1 MIGAA
6 ERKVLDALAGAVYIT
21 DLDGTITYYNEA
33 AAELWGRRPVIG
45 QDKWCGSLRLFTAD
59 GAPLPLD
66 QCPMAVA
73 LRTGRPVRDVEII
86 AERPDGRRVRLL
98 PAPTPLTDDAG
109 KVIGAINSLTDITA
123 MHIAEADARRLA
135 AIVTQ
140 SDDAIIS
147 KTLEGRI
154 LTWNSGATRVFG
166 YAEDEMIGESITKL
180 IPPELL
186 SEEDYVL
193 SRLRRGERIDHYETV
208 RVRKDGRRIDISLT
222 VSPLYSRTGAIVG
235 ASKIA
240 RDITER
246 RQAERAQALMMG
258 ELSHRVKNTLATVQA
273 IATQSLR
280 RSRNP
285 TEFVQA
291 FTGRV
296 HALARAHDLLSETR
310 WEGVSLGALV
320 RDQVFLGV
328 ADERI
333 SSGGPELMLEA
344 QPALHLA
351 MVLHELGTNARKYG
365 ALSGGQGLL
374 SVTWE
379 VIMRHDSRL
388 LRLTWRESNGPRV
401 AAPTARGFGTRLI
414 EDSLLAHGGTA
425 NIVYGADGVVCE
437 LTLPLPQV
445 PGTLARP
452 LGSLPV
458 GAHDVADRARLHG
471 KRVLV
476 AEDEPLIAMELET
489 MLRDSGVSVVGPAGD
504 VAHAL
509 HIAQTQACDA
519 ALLDANLA
527 GEPADELAALLTRKG
542 IPFAF
547 ITGYGAQALPEAFRK
562 APLIN
567 KPFRREEIAAALLDL
582 IQRRTDPDV
591 YQLGA
596 LRR

>member
-1 MIGAA
+1 MI
-6 ERKVLDALAGAVYIT
+6 ELNRKVLDALAGAIYVT
-21 DLDGTITYYNEA
+21 DANGIITYYNEA
-33 AAELWGRRPVIG
+33 AAQLWGRRPVIG
-45 QDKWCGSLRLFTAD
+45 QDKWCGSLKLFTAE
-59 GAPLPLD
+59 GAPLPLE

-73 LRTGRPVRDVEII
+73 LRTGEPVRGVEII
-86 AERPDGRRVRLL
+86 AERPDGAHIRLL
-98 PAPTPLTDDAG
+98 PAPTPLRDDAG
-109 KVIGAINSLTDITA
+109 KVIGAVNILSDISA
-123 MHIAEADARRLA
+123 SHAAEVDARRLA

-140 SDDAIIS
+140 SDDAIVS

-154 LTWNSGATRVFG
+154 LTWNTGATRVFG
-166 YAEDEMIGESITKL
+166 YSEAEMVGESITKL
-180 IPPELL
+180 IPQELL

-208 RVRKDGRRIDISLT
+208 RVRKDGTRIDVSLT
-222 VSPLYSRTGAIVG
+222 VSPLYSKSGVVVG

-240 RDITER
+240 RNITDR
-246 RQAERAQALMMG
+246 RHAERTQALMMG

-280 RSRNP
+280 RARNP

-310 WEGVSLGALV
+310 WEGVALGALV

-333 SSGGPELMLEA
+333 SAGGPDLVLDP

-365 ALSGGQGLL
+365 ALSGHGVL

-379 VIMRHDSRL
+379 VIARHDGL
-388 LRLTWRESNGPRV
+388 LLHLTWREDRGPRV

-414 EDSLLAHGGTA
+414 EESLLAHGGTA
-425 NIVYGADGVVCE
+425 KITYGADGVVCE
-437 LTLPLPQV
+437 LTLPLPQEA
-445 PGTLARP
+445 GNRP
-452 LGSLPV
+452 RALTALPV

-471 KRVLV
+471 KRVLI

-489 MLRDSGVSVVGPAGD
+489 ILRDSGVGVVGPAGD
-504 VAHAL
+504 LGHAL
-509 HIAQTQACDA
+509 QLAQSQDFDA

-527 GEPADELAALLTRKG
+527 GEPADALAALLTRMG
-542 IPFAF
+542 VPFAF
-547 ITGYGAQALPEAFRK
+547 TTGYGPDSLPVAFRK

-567 KPFRREEIAAALLDL
+567 KPFRKEEIAAALSDL